1 MNSPSSPLDTERL
14 SGLVFELASQLHA
27 ERLHRIALERALAQ
41 AGVIDPAALQQ
52 MASEPTMRELGRRAV
67 EESVA
72 RMMRVLTEC
81 DDARTPLRAGG

>member
-1 MNSPSSPLDTERL
+1 MNTPFSPLDSERL

-41 AGVIDPAALQQ
+41 AGVIEPAALQEL
-52 MASEPTMRELGRRAV
+52 AGDAAVRELGRHTV

-72 RMMRVLTEC
+72 RLMRVLTDR
-81 DDARTPLRAGG
+81 DDALAPLRKGG